1 MWLNL
6 ILFLILNIN
15 ICSFY
20 LIFVKNPMFC
30 IMWLVYFYILMS
42 FLILL
47 FGFEYYSMLVVML
60 YIGAIAVIF
69 LFICMML
76 HIFEVEYDY
85 AFSFFTLGTS
95 YFHFFFNY
103 KTIFFYFLVNN
114 FLWSFIDEDYDLL
127 MSLDYYDFLLFTWN
141 SSFTRLENV
150 EYISHFFYVY
160 YFFPFLIASIILLL
174 LIVSCILLIVAH
186 DNTVYN
192 KE

>member
-6 ILFLILNIN
+6 VLLILLNIN

-30 IMWLVYFYILMS
+30 IMWLVYFYILIS

-76 HIFEVEYDY
+76 HVFEVEYDY
-85 AFSFFTLGTS
+85 ELPTL
-95 YFHFFFNY
+95 HFNKYINIFWDY
-103 KTIFFYFLVNN
+103 KNIFIYFLLNN
-114 FLWSFIDEDYDLL
+114 FLWFTIDEDYDLII
-127 MSLDYYDFLLFTWN
+127 SLDHYEFILFSWN
-141 SSFTRLENV
+141 LAYVRLDNI
-150 EYISHFFYVY
+150 EYISHFFYTY
-160 YFFPFLIASIILLL
+160 YSYPFIIASIILLL
-174 LIVSCILLIVAH
+174 LIVSCILLIVSH
-186 DNTVYN
+186 DSSIKKN
-192 KE
+192 

>member
-1 MWLNL
+1 MWLNF
-6 ILFLILNIN
+6 ILFLLINLN

-30 IMWLVYFYILMS
+30 IMWLVYFYILIS

-60 YIGAIAVIF
+60 YVGAIAVIF

-85 AFSFFTLGTS
+85 AFSFFSLTS
-95 YFHFFFNY
+95 PYFNFFFNY
-103 KTIFFYFLVNN
+103 KIIFFYFLINN
-114 FLWSFIDEDYDLL
+114 FIWFSIDEDYDLVL
-127 MSLDYYDFLLFTWN
+127 SLDHYDFLLFTWN
-141 SSFTRLENV
+141 LIFIRLENI
-150 EYISHFFYVY
+150 EYISHFFYIY

-174 LIVSCILLIVAH
+174 LVISCILLIVSH
-186 DNTVYN
+186 SNDQ
-192 KE
+192 